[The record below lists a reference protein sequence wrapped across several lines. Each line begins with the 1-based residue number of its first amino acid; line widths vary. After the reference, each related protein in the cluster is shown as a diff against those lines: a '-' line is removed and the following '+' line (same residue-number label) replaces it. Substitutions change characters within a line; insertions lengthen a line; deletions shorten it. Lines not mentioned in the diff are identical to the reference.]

1 MWRSARAGRSVAWHA
16 ASCQQTWCQRWAA
29 RAPCVASTKLSRKP
43 LLPTIVEHSP
53 RRRAR
58 GAVMLERRVR
68 PTLHAFCERTI
79 GSDIRL
85 RSTGS
90 CWFLLCCP
98 YYTVGL
104 CDVSKCNT
112 LADSCL
118 GEVGRG
124 PGGSGAARGCGAG
137 ASRPRRGQL
146 AEGEGPSGVS
156 VCVVPPWDSLTST
169 RERAALAEPLV
180 VGETRSPTLMWSPMP
195 PAVLAVTADGTCQL
209 RCACGSFGR
218 YADHANR

>member
-1 MWRSARAGRSVAWHA
+1 MLFVNVPSDRTFACARQAPVGFFFVARIIQSVCAT
-16 ASCQQTWCQRWAA
+16 C
-29 RAPCVASTKLSRKP
+29 
-43 LLPTIVEHSP
+43 PT
-53 RRRAR
+53 
-58 GAVMLERRVR
+58 
-68 PTLHAFCERTI
+68 
-79 GSDIRL
+79 
-85 RSTGS
+85 
-90 CWFLLCCP
+90 
-98 YYTVGL
+98 
-104 CDVSKCNT
+104 SKCNT

-195 PAVLAVTADGTCQL
+195 PAVLAVTAEGASCAARAVPSGSVSCMLAARRVQTDRFPDGVPAPGESPAPRSGQKRSAREVFNDRMSSHPKCERE
-209 RCACGSFGR
+209 RC
-218 YADHANR
+218 Y